1 MNDAGEIAVLFFLYG
16 GGFAAALV
24 SMLLATRQRQRVR
37 QVLRYSFVAV
47 LFLVGQAGCWHIA
60 TGIGRATGGSGG
72 LAAVKPYTYAVL
84 RAVPRV
90 DRGEY
95 VNIGIVLYCQAYE
108 FLRAAIAVDD
118 IRLRA
123 LDHDVPL
130 EIFGSGATS

>member
-60 TGIGRATGGSGG
+60 TGIGRATGGSGSSTFSPVVPSSFG
-72 LAAVKPYTYAVL
+72 LWILWLVVL
-84 RAVPRV
+84 
-90 DRGEY
+90 
-95 VNIGIVLYCQAYE
+95 L
-108 FLRAAIAVDD
+108 L
-118 IRLRA
+118 
-123 LDHDVPL
+123 
-130 EIFGSGATS
+130 TSFRHSSRSVMPSTSHPPSTKRYDY